1 MRLKQIKLAGFKSF
15 VDPTTVPFPDN
26 LTAIL
31 GPNGCGKSNIIDAVR
46 WVMGESSAKHLRG
59 DSMTDVIFNGSNK
72 RKPVGQ
78 ASVELVFDNAEGK
91 LQGEYASYSEIAIRR
106 VVTRDSQNSYF
117 LNNTRCRRKDITGIF
132 LGTGLGPRSYAIIEQ
147 GMISRLIE
155 SKPHELR
162 TFIEEAAGISKYKE
176 RRKETETRIRHT
188 RENLERLSD
197 LRDELGKQLAHLQ
210 RQAAAAERFKEFK
223 KDERQLKAELAAI
236 KWVHLDK
243 NVNQLN
249 QVIDEMNVELE
260 AKHAVLTDIQARGE
274 SNREQHTELTDKFNA
289 IQGKYY
295 GVGAEISRIEQT
307 IRHTKERKQQL
318 QVDIQRN
325 QESIS
330 QAKETLISDQEKRFE
345 SEEQLLEI
353 EPMIEECLLESEEAA
368 EQLEEAESSMIEWQ
382 EAWDLFNNSA
392 AGTQQQAQIE
402 QTKIQHSE
410 SILEKIRLRSESIN
424 QEITS
429 LDSEHAEFDVATS
442 EALLGE
448 LEIQLETLTDSVLSI
463 KAQIEQEKQEKSA
476 VQFNVEQRRKDLRV
490 LETDFIKL
498 KAKQEAV
505 LSHDNELSQQ
515 WLNRHHLDSHKKLA
529 QKIEVDSGWEKAA
542 EVVLDKYLD
551 AVCINDVGQWL
562 ETFSKDTPVALSF
575 VADTKISNKLTSDT
589 ANDIQLNPAQILSD
603 NVLSEKVLS
612 EKVKGHSGLDSYL
625 SQIFIA
631 EDLEVA
637 HSLLPNI
644 QSHQSIVT
652 KEGIWL
658 SASWIRFAH
667 TNDEISVIERQKLL
681 DGMDQDLEQQTE
693 KFESLEAQLIELS
706 EALDSKVN
714 DLERKQDRLN
724 ELTQEKN
731 RAQTEVT
738 SQQLKLADYTQR
750 KKRLETELNDLLEQQ
765 QLEQTQVQLHRGK
778 LEQIVENMGNDEAHR
793 EQLQSKKE
801 YVQGLLENAK
811 STSQLAKDKY
821 HQYNLQS
828 ERIKT
833 DVRNLIET
841 ENRLQKQIVSLEER
855 QQDLHEKIAEDIEPT
870 DELQIQ
876 LEEALQTRVE
886 AENELSEARDA
897 LSGVEQSVRKM
908 EQERLQAEHQ
918 AEAIR
923 LRIEKL
929 RIDNQEYKVRR
940 AAQEDYLK
948 DQKYDRETLVHNLDE
963 DATEESHQQLLS
975 QVSDRVNRLGAIN
988 LAAIEEYQTQSARKQ
1003 YLDEQDED
1011 LNKALE
1017 TLENAIR
1024 KIDRETRTRFKE
1036 TFEKVNKGLQELF
1049 PKVFGGGHAYLEM
1062 TGDDLLD
1069 TGVTI
1074 MARPPGKR
1082 NSTIHLLSGGEK
1094 ALTAIALVFSIFQ
1107 LNPAPFCMLDEVD
1120 APLDDAN
1127 VGRYCTLV
1135 KEMSKQVQ
1143 FIYISHNKQAME
1155 MAMHLMGVTM
1165 QEGGVSR
1172 LVSVDLEEATE
1183 LAEAAGH

>member
-91 LQGEYASYSEIAIRR
+91 LHGEYASYSEIAIRR
-106 VVTRDSQNSYF
+106 VVTRDAQNSYF

-274 SNREQHTELTDKFNA
+274 ANREQHTELTDKFNA

-325 QESIS
+325 HESIS
-330 QAKETLISDQEKRFE
+330 QAKETLISDQEKRLQ

-368 EQLEEAESSMIEWQ
+368 EQLEEAESAMVDWQ
-382 EAWDLFNNSA
+382 ESWDLFNNSA

-410 SILEKIRLRSESIN
+410 SILQKIKSRIHSI
-424 QEITS
+424 
-429 LDSEHAEFDVATS
+429 DSEI
-442 EALLGE
+442 EALNSEHSGFDIETNKAMLDE
-448 LEIQLETLTDSVLSI
+448 LEMQLELMTEAVTSI
-463 KAQIEQEKQEKSA
+463 KAQIDQDKHNKSA
-476 VQFNVEQRRKDLRV
+476 LTADVEQSRKDLRT
-490 LETDFIKL
+490 LETELIKL

-505 LSHDNELSQQ
+505 LANDNKSSQD

-529 QKIEVDSGWEKAA
+529 QKIEVESGWEKAA

-551 AVCINDVGQWL
+551 SVCINDVTQWL
-562 ETFSKDTPVALSF
+562 ETFAKDLPVALSF
-575 VADTKISNKLTSDT
+575 VADTSSSLNVVIPESLHTLKSKIKGHVGLDNHLSN
-589 ANDIQLNPAQILSD
+589 ILLAE
-603 NVLSEKVLS
+603 NLSEAHGLLS
-612 EKVKGHSGLDSYL
+612 
-625 SQIFIA
+625 
-631 EDLEVA
+631 
-637 HSLLPNI
+637 SLTPN
-644 QSHQSIVT
+644 QSIVT
-652 KEGIWL
+652 KQGIWL
-658 SASWIRFAH
+658 APSWIKFANS
-667 TNDEISVIERQKLL
+667 NDEVSVIERQKLL
-681 DGMDQDLEQQTE
+681 DEMDIEFNQKTEIFDELEEQSIELNQ
-693 KFESLEAQLIELS
+693 SLEKKVSEL
-706 EALDSKVN
+706 EL
-714 DLERKQDRLN
+714 KQEKIN
-724 ELTQEKN
+724 ELTQDKN
-731 RAQTEVT
+731 QVQSEVT

-750 KKRLETELNDLLEQQ
+750 KKRLEEELKDLVQQQ
-765 QLEQTQVQLHRGK
+765 QLEQEQIQLHRSK

-801 YVQGLLENAK
+801 HVQRLLENAK
-811 STSQLAKDKY
+811 ATSQLAKDKY

-833 DVRNLIET
+833 EVRNLVET
-841 ENRLQKQIVSLEER
+841 ENRLEKQIISLEER

-870 DELQIQ
+870 DELQMQ

-886 AENELSEARDA
+886 AENELSDARDA
-897 LSGVEQSVRKM
+897 LSGVEQDVRKM

-940 AAQEDYLK
+940 SAQEDYLK
-948 DQKYDRETLVHNLDE
+948 EQKYDRDTLVSNLDD
-963 DATEESHQQLLS
+963 DATEESHQQLLN
-975 QVSDRVNRLGAIN
+975 QINDRVNRLGAIN
-988 LAAIEEYQTQSARKQ
+988 LAAIEEYQTQSARKL

-1011 LNKALE
+1011 LNKALD